1 MLIPIAD
8 ARVDED
14 AMVVCLGNTSLTD
27 TAMLGPSGFQ
37 DLTRSTVLSWVKEGM
52 VVRVQREVIG
62 EVVGADVSWIGG
74 AGEIEE

>member
-1 MLIPIAD
+1 MLIPITD

-37 DLTRSTVLSWVKEGM
+37 DLARSTVDSWVKESM
-52 VVRVQREVIG
+52 VVRVQREIIR
-62 EVVGADVSWIGG
+62 EVVGADVSWVGG